1 MGPAEPDPR
10 ESREGVRHCVRTGV
24 GGGVRVRHLAPFLVI
39 LISAAVATWIG
50 WRWWPHWGLAF
61 AAEDAPLAWWQ
72 AALLVANATSMAAL
86 GTVLG
91 ACGARRAVVLA
102 WAGLAVGLVLAAL
115 DERFMAHEAVQ
126 DWLEF
131 DLGVSRTLARGVIL
145 VYAVGGLVLLHTV
158 WKHGSA
164 ALRRWAAAAL
174 LAGFGAIAL
183 DLAFDTIAMQVVEEG
198 LEALAE
204 TLLLA
209 GLFSELGSAASRPR

>member
-1 MGPAEPDPR
+1 M
-10 ESREGVRHCVRTGV
+10 V
-24 GGGVRVRHLAPFLVI
+24 
-39 LISAAVATWIG
+39 TWIG

-72 AALLVANATSMAAL
+72 AALLVANATAAGALAAVHGAL
-86 GTVLG
+86 GQWRSVVAWWVALALG
-91 ACGARRAVVLA
+91 MVC
-102 WAGLAVGLVLAAL
+102 AAL

-145 VYAVGGLVLLHTV
+145 VYAVGGLVLLRTV
-158 WKHGSA
+158 WMQGSA

-174 LAGFGAIAL
+174 LAGSGAIAL